1 MSLNAKTVADNI
13 AGLSVTGVTLK
24 ALDEIIETVESR
36 HTPLF
41 QPEPRNFFSN
51 LRLERSSLN
60 IGASNQWDV
69 TYNLDYAF
77 FYAPVGSSR
86 SLLDVYEDMTV
97 KALAVLDVILVNDYT
112 LGAVDV
118 RIVNVSE
125 FGAIPDP
132 SGNMHHGCTVT
143 LEVTEL
149 EG

>member
-1 MSLNAKTVADNI
+1 MSLSAKTIADNI
-13 AGLSVTGVTLK
+13 SGLTVTGVTIK
-24 ALDEIIETVESR
+24 QLDEIVESVEAR
-36 HTPLF
+36 HCPLL
-41 QPEPRNFFSN
+41 QPEPRNFMSN
-51 LRLERSSLN
+51 LRLERASLN

-69 TYNLDYAF
+69 VYNLDYAF

-97 KALAVLDVILVNDYT
+97 KALAVLDVLMVNDYT

-118 RIVNVSE
+118 QIANVSE

-132 SGNMHHGCTVT
+132 AGNMHHGCIVT

-149 EG
+149 ED